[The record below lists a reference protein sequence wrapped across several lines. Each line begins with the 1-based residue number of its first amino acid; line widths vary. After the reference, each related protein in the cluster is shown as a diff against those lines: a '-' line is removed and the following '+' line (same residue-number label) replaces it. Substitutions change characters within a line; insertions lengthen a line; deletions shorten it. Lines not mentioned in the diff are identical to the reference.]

1 MANTNLK
8 LSAQSGWPLRFKLCY
23 SKLSC
28 QTDHAESLCGMGEDM
43 PGCGDWMKN
52 FLQAP
57 CPVSS
62 HCHTGSVLSDWPL
75 RIQAVGH
82 FGSPSRLEWPPKV
95 LEGQQEEL
103 HQDLESFE
111 SSFNALE
118 RAQAVFHRNQSLWI
132 KQLLEGHQE
141 DSLEIQIRGFLQVFF
156 LRLFPKV

>member
-1 MANTNLK
+1 
-8 LSAQSGWPLRFKLCY
+8 
-23 SKLSC
+23 
-28 QTDHAESLCGMGEDM
+28 MGEDM

-156 LRLFPKV
+156 LRLFPKVYAMLECFYGTLMLIDLTSPNWRSWQKSQLPTPQ